1 MRQFAIAKSTHRG
14 SFPISYARDKGLRMA
29 ERLPDEFLLLKVDAF
44 FDAGK
49 NLARALIM
57 KWVETRSGQA
67 GSVEASA
74 IRETRSAQRQ
84 KLWTVAEIA
93 EYLRVEPRTVYVWV
107 REKDLP
113 ARKAGDELRFDPDE
127 VERWTMRDRET
138 EKIIEKT
145 HIRAL
150 R

>member
-1 MRQFAIAKSTHRG
+1 
-14 SFPISYARDKGLRMA
+14 MA
-29 ERLPDEFLLLKVDAF
+29 ERLPDEFLLRKVDAF

-49 NLARALIM
+49 DLARALIA
-57 KWVETRSGQA
+57 KWVETRSDQA
-67 GSVEASA
+67 GSVEPSA
-74 IRETRSAQRQ
+74 IGRTRPAHRQ

-127 VERWTMRDRET
+127 VERWTMRDRE
-138 EKIIEKT
+138 
-145 HIRAL
+145 
-150 R
+150 

>member
-1 MRQFAIAKSTHRG
+1 
-14 SFPISYARDKGLRMA
+14 MA
-29 ERLPDEFLLLKVDAF
+29 ERLPDEFLLRKVDAF

-49 NLARALIM
+49 DLAWALIA
-57 KWVETRSGQA
+57 KWVETRSDQA
-67 GSVEASA
+67 GSVEAGS
-74 IRETRSAQRQ
+74 IGKTWPAQRQ

-107 REKDLP
+107 REKGMP

-145 HIRAL
+145 RIRAL
-150 R
+150 K

>member
-1 MRQFAIAKSTHRG
+1 VNRTDA
-14 SFPISYARDKGLRMA
+14 LRA
-29 ERLPDEFLLLKVDAF
+29 YRWKRVFSAF
-44 FDAGK
+44 SS
-49 NLARALIM
+49 
-57 KWVETRSGQA
+57 ETP
-67 GSVEASA
+67 E
-74 IRETRSAQRQ
+74 RQ

-93 EYLRVEPRTVYVWV
+93 EYLSVEPRTVYVWV
-107 REKDLP
+107 REKGMP

-145 HIRAL
+145 RIRAL

>member
-1 MRQFAIAKSTHRG
+1 
-14 SFPISYARDKGLRMA
+14 MA
-29 ERLPDEFLLLKVDAF
+29 ERLPNEFLLRKVDTF
-44 FDAGK
+44 FDACK
-49 NLARALIM
+49 DLVRALIA
-57 KWVETRSGQA
+57 KLVETKNDQA
-67 GSVEASA
+67 GSGQVGATG
-74 IRETRSAQRQ
+74 ETRPAQRQ

-127 VERWTMRDRET
+127 VERWTMKDRET

-145 HIRAL
+145 RIRAL
-150 R
+150 K

>member
-1 MRQFAIAKSTHRG
+1 
-14 SFPISYARDKGLRMA
+14 
-29 ERLPDEFLLLKVDAF
+29 
-44 FDAGK
+44 
-49 NLARALIM
+49 M

-74 IRETRSAQRQ
+74 IREIRSAQRQ
-84 KLWTVAEIA
+84 KLWTVTEIA

-107 REKDLP
+107 REKGLP

-145 HIRAL
+145 RIRAL
-150 R
+150 K

>member
-1 MRQFAIAKSTHRG
+1 
-14 SFPISYARDKGLRMA
+14 
-29 ERLPDEFLLLKVDAF
+29 VDAF

-49 NLARALIM
+49 DLARALIA
-57 KWVETRSGQA
+57 KWMETRQA
-67 GSVEASA
+67 GTVEASCA
-74 IRETRSAQRQ
+74 MGKTRPAQHQ

-107 REKDLP
+107 REKDMP

-145 HIRAL
+145 RLRAL

>member
-1 MRQFAIAKSTHRG
+1 
-14 SFPISYARDKGLRMA
+14 MA

-49 NLARALIM
+49 DLAQALIT
-57 KWVETRSGQA
+57 KWVETRSVQA

-93 EYLRVEPRTVYVWV
+93 EYLCVEPRTVYVWV
-107 REKDLP
+107 REKGMP

>member
-1 MRQFAIAKSTHRG
+1 MSRILHDNQLS
-14 SFPISYARDKGLRMA
+14 DKLDA
-29 ERLPDEFLLLKVDAF
+29 FVDAF
-44 FDAGK
+44 RDLVKAMATIW
-49 NLARALIM
+49 LASQANAQDQAEFSRRYTA
-57 KWVETRSGQA
+57 ETSP
-67 GSVEASA
+67 
-74 IRETRSAQRQ
+74 AQRR

-107 REKDLP
+107 REKDMP

-127 VERWTMRDRET
+127 VERWTMRDREI

-145 HIRAL
+145 RIRAI

>member
-1 MRQFAIAKSTHRG
+1 
-14 SFPISYARDKGLRMA
+14 MA
-29 ERLPDEFLLLKVDAF
+29 ERLPDEFLLRKVDTL

-49 NLARALIM
+49 DLARALIA
-57 KWVETRSGQA
+57 KLVETKNDPAAPGRVGA
-67 GSVEASA
+67 TG
-74 IRETRSAQRQ
+74 ETRPAQRQ
-84 KLWTVAEIA
+84 KLWTVTEIA

-107 REKDLP
+107 REKGLP

-145 HIRAL
+145 RIRAL

>member
-1 MRQFAIAKSTHRG
+1 LKREKKDLAKVGVRG
-14 SFPISYARDKGLRMA
+14 MA
-29 ERLPDEFLLLKVDAF
+29 ERLPDEFLLRKVDTF
-44 FDAGK
+44 FDACK
-49 NLARALIM
+49 DLVRALIA
-57 KWVETRSGQA
+57 KLVETKNDQA
-67 GSVEASA
+67 GSGQVGATG
-74 IRETRSAQRQ
+74 ETRPAQHQ

-138 EKIIEKT
+138 EKIIEKNR
-145 HIRAL
+145 IRAL
-150 R
+150 K